1 MFLIKRSLLFLGLCI
16 AIPLNCFEDFFT
28 RGSDEHHVKL
38 ESPVI
43 KFIDGKS
50 FGINGERFGM
60 ILQIRKR
67 VKEMLFGDLVNGQLV
82 GKYTFNGQKHSVH
95 TLAQVEPEVLASN
108 DSELITQFKQVM
120 LQSLRDFNQRVQAF
134 MEHAR
139 GAKSQMTA
147 LISESCHK
155 RERMDSYLLKGSE
168 AKEAEEDKQFVH
180 DVTTFAFFDTLCTD
194 IVNFLE
200 DLLRACPIAQSQFI
214 QRLEEMKKLN
224 KQSH

>member
-1 MFLIKRSLLFLGLCI
+1 MFFTKYSSLFICLSLIL
-16 AIPLNCFEDFFT
+16 PLNCFDDFLT
-28 RGSDEHHVKL
+28 RGADDHHVKL

-67 VKEMLFGDLVNGQLV
+67 VKEILFGDVANSQTV
-82 GKYTFNGQKHSVH
+82 GRYTFNNAKHSIH
-95 TLAQVEPEVLASN
+95 TLAQIESQILAEN
-108 DSELITQFKQVM
+108 DPALMAQYKQVL
-120 LQSLRDFNQRVQAF
+120 LQALRDFNHKVQAF

-147 LISESCHK
+147 LITESCHK
-155 RERMDSYLLKGSE
+155 RDRMDSYLLKWSE
-168 AKEAEEDKQFVH
+168 AKEGEEDKQFIH
-180 DVTTFAFFDTLCTD
+180 DVTAFAFFDTFCTD
-194 IVNFLE
+194 LVNFLE

-224 KQSH
+224 KQLH

>member
-1 MFLIKRSLLFLGLCI
+1 MFLITRSVLFLSLCM
-16 AIPLNCFEDFFT
+16 AIPLYCFEDFFT
-28 RGSDEHHVKL
+28 RGTEDHVKL

-67 VKEMLFGDLVNGQLV
+67 VKEMLFGDLVEGKLV
-82 GKYTFNGQKHSVH
+82 GRYTFNNQKHSVH
-95 TLAQVEPEVLASN
+95 TLAQVEAEVLATN
-108 DSELITQFKQVM
+108 DPVLLAQFRQVL

-147 LISESCHK
+147 LITESCQK
-155 RERMDSYLLKGSE
+155 RERMDSYLLRWSE
-168 AKEAEEDKQFVH
+168 AKDGEEDKQFVH
-180 DVTTFAFFDTLCTD
+180 DVTTFAYFDTFCTD
-194 IVNFLE
+194 LVNFLE